1 MKGLSR
7 KTGLV
12 LAFLALT
19 LFLSG
24 AKVSAQT
31 TLVTLEGTVTDE
43 QGTPLP
49 GATVAAKNTG
59 TGYTKSATT
68 KEDGRFILSGLVAG
82 PYECEVTIP
91 GFATEIR
98 KGLTFAVGAR
108 ATIDFVL
115 KQTAIAEEVVITAQS
130 PMVETTKSEIS
141 GVVDRLKIDSLPLLD
156 RDFSALTLIKAGVA
170 AEGGAVRSNAQ
181 PYGSEDILT
190 DGVSNE
196 WVGTNEV
203 NMSVPADAIQE
214 FRVMTNQ
221 YEAEYGNASG
231 MVRSAITRSGT
242 NEIRG
247 RAAFFY
253 RDELFDNVNYFVN
266 HQGYNTPELS
276 EGEYEKAPFSHYN
289 WSGNVGGPI
298 KKDKAHFF
306 LAYEGMT
313 HTEYSTITSPLVD
326 QETVPTDRNNNQ
338 VMFKLSYQ
346 LSEKN
351 LFFFR
356 YGLDR
361 PYYNHLG
368 VGGMATKT
376 TAYYNHGIAH
386 DFQLNWTNYPSDS
399 TMNEF
404 RLLYDYQAYKVH
416 SEYDDN
422 SFMEVRPSGYFGKFA
437 NVPQDISTKRFE
449 LVENF
454 TWFLGD
460 HSVKFGIDASR
471 IKLWG
476 PLSQYVPGYYLFTTD
491 EPFDPANF
499 STYPLVLITAPKI
512 AQIDSPYWE
521 FGTFAQDS
529 WRVTSRL
536 TLNYGLRFNYYQI
549 QFMDFDTFNIRH
561 FNPRF
566 GFAYDPIGDG
576 KTSIRGGIGTYSQN
590 PMLNLGLLIGVMDQ
604 LSIQQFIYPGY
615 PDPNV
620 PNPFLPAIPP
630 SDVPLGKY
638 MGEPNSVYPYT
649 VQTTLGVQREVVT
662 DLSLGFDV
670 VWSKGHNFSRIEND
684 NPIIPM
690 SGYNRPDN
698 TKGDIFVFSMA
709 GRSEYKGLYVT
720 VSKRYSH
727 GWSLDVSYTLS
738 DSKSDVESEQTQQ
751 FSYDADGWAR
761 MYGPN
766 DFDARHRLAVMG
778 IVDLPLGFQLSGL
791 AYYRSALPWTPLYAD
806 DVNEDTLASDME
818 PGKNRNSRRGFDAL
832 YLNVRLSKYF
842 TIDRFRIQ
850 IFGEMYNISNRANF
864 GDIYNI
870 IDQTAF
876 GNPLGAGDPRRVQL
890 GARFDF

>member
-1 MKGLSR
+1 MKVLNR
-7 KTGLV
+7 KLGLV
-12 LAFLALT
+12 WAFLALA

-24 AKVSAQT
+24 AKAAAQT

-43 QGTPLP
+43 QGAPLP
-49 GATVAAKNTG
+49 GATVAARNTG

-68 KEDGRFILSGLVAG
+68 KEDGRYIISGLQAG

-108 ATIDFVL
+108 ATIDFAL

-156 RDFSALTLIKAGVA
+156 RDFSTLTLIKAGVA

-181 PYGSEDILT
+181 PRGSEDILT
-190 DGVSNE
+190 DGVANE
-196 WVGTNEV
+196 WVGTNTV
-203 NMSVPADAIQE
+203 HMAVPADAIQE

-231 MVRSAITRSGT
+231 MVRSVLTRSGT
-242 NEIRG
+242 NEYHG
-247 RAAFFY
+247 RVAFFY

-266 HQGYNTPELS
+266 HDGYNGPELS
-276 EGEYEKAPFSHYN
+276 EDEYEKAPFSHYN

-306 LAYEGMT
+306 LAYEGLS
-313 HTEYSTITSPLVD
+313 HTEYSTITSPLVE
-326 QETVPTDRNNNQ
+326 QETVPWDQANNQ
-338 VMFKLSYQ
+338 IMLKLSYQ

-351 LFFFR
+351 LFSLR
-356 YGLDR
+356 YSLDR
-361 PYYNHLG
+361 PILSNQG
-368 VGGMATKT
+368 VGGLFTKT
-376 TAYYNHGIAH
+376 TAYDFKAIAH

-399 TMNEF
+399 TMNEL
-404 RLLYDYQAYKVH
+404 RVLYAYEDYKEH
-416 SEYDDN
+416 SVYDDN
-422 SFMEVRPSGYFGKFA
+422 SYFEQRPSGYFGKYP
-437 NVPQDISTKRFE
+437 NIPQEIATKRYQV
-449 LVENF
+449 VENF
-454 TWFLGD
+454 TIFLGD
-460 HSVKFGIDASR
+460 HSVKLGIEASK
-471 IKLWG
+471 IWLGG
-476 PLSQYVPGYYLFTTD
+476 PLSQYVPGYYVFTTD
-491 EPFDPANF
+491 APFNPADF
-499 STYPLVLITAPKI
+499 STYPLVLIKAPKV
-512 AQIDSPYWE
+512 AEIDSPYWE
-521 FGTFAQDS
+521 VGAFVQDS

-576 KTSIRGGIGTYSQN
+576 KTSIRGGVGVYSQN
-590 PMLNLGLLIGVMDQ
+590 PMLNLGLLIGIMDQ
-604 LSIQQFIYPGY
+604 LTVQQFIYPGY
-615 PDPNV
+615 PDPAV
-620 PNPFLPAIPP
+620 PNPFLPPIPP
-630 SDVPLGKY
+630 MDVPLSKY
-638 MGEPNSVYPYT
+638 KGEPNSIYPYT

-662 DLSLGFDV
+662 DLSLGFDL
-670 VWSKGHNFSRIEND
+670 VWSKGMNFSRIEND
-684 NPIIPM
+684 NPIIPN
-690 SGYNRPDN
+690 SGYTRPDPAQ
-698 TKGDIFVFSMA
+698 GDVFVFRMA
-709 GRSEYKGLYVT
+709 GKSDYKGLYVT
-720 VSKRYSH
+720 LAKRYSH
-727 GWSLDVSYTLS
+727 GWSLDISYTLS
-738 DSKSDVESEQTQQ
+738 KSMSDVESEQTQQ
-751 FSYDADGWAR
+751 FSYDPDGWAR

-766 DFDARHRLAVMG
+766 DFDALHRLAVMG

-791 AYYRSALPWTPLYAD
+791 AYYRSALPWTPFYAD

-842 TIDRFRIQ
+842 TIDRFRFQ
-850 IFGEMYNISNRANF
+850 IFGEMYNISNKANF

-876 GNPLGAGDPRRVQL
+876 GNPLGAGDPRRVQF